1 MFEKKIYKRLTRFT
15 SFFLRKKKF
24 FNKFKLFYYINNKQF
39 LKKKKMKFITKFQQD
54 SFSQKFYNY
63 NNKLNLNTKNSN
75 KKYFQLNK
83 NLNFRTN
90 YLKYLN
96 RLNIE
101 KNSKFLSYKKKN
113 NKKSL
118 NNIYSFF
125 KSNQSKNRK
134 NFKLAKYNKFS
145 KINLNFKYNDVV
157 NSKYKNIKINLIKI
171 KLISRLKK
179 IKSML
184 NYFYKFI
191 KIIKN
196 KNLNFL

>member
-54 SFSQKFYNY
+54 SFSQKFYN
-63 NNKLNLNTKNSN
+63 NTKLNLNNKQTN

-96 RLNIE
+96 RLNVE
-101 KNSKFLSYKKKN
+101 KNSKFLNYKKKS

-118 NNIYSFF
+118 TNIYSFF
-125 KSNQSKNRK
+125 KSTQSKNRK

-145 KINLNFKYNDVV
+145 KINLNFKYNDII

>member
-39 LKKKKMKFITKFQQD
+39 LNKKKMKFINKFQQD

-63 NNKLNLNTKNSN
+63 NLKNTN

-101 KNSKFLSYKKKN
+101 KNSKFINYYLCLIIHFRYKSLKRSERKKN
-113 NKKSL
+113 KTEKKE
-118 NNIYSFF
+118 
-125 KSNQSKNRK
+125 K
-134 NFKLAKYNKFS
+134 
-145 KINLNFKYNDVV
+145 
-157 NSKYKNIKINLIKI
+157 
-171 KLISRLKK
+171 
-179 IKSML
+179 M
-184 NYFYKFI
+184 
-191 KIIKN
+191 
-196 KNLNFL
+196 